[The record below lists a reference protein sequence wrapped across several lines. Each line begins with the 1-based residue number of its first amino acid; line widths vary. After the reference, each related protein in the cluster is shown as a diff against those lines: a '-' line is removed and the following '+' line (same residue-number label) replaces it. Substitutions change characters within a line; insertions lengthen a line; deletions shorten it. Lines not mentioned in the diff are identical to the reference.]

1 MPLIQRWDAAFAL
14 VLGQVLADEIEIH
27 VVSVACMGYARWFQC
42 KCFLPYKPQA
52 ACKVESIKQ

>member
-42 KCFLPYKPQA
+42 KCFLPY
-52 ACKVESIKQ
+52 

>member
-1 MPLIQRWDAAFAL
+1 MLQWRNAAFAL

-42 KCFLPYKPQA
+42 KCFLPNKPQA
-52 ACKVESIKQ
+52 ACKAESIKQ